1 MERSR
6 ALEILLWA
14 CAAVCGV
21 CAVITLIVQDNTGA
35 AVVVGVAGVIT
46 AVNAS
51 TQRARRLGE

>member
-1 MERSR
+1 M
-6 ALEILLWA
+6 
-14 CAAVCGV
+14 
-21 CAVITLIVQDNTGA
+21 ITLIVQDNTGA